1 MNQTEIVFINYVKPN
16 DFIFLENCW
25 WEVEEKKNQYS
36 VVSQY
41 CLVQF
46 YINAAVASI
55 GMFI

>member
-36 VVSQY
+36 VVSIFFSTILY
-41 CLVQF
+41 
-46 YINAAVASI
+46 
-55 GMFI
+55 